1 MLHGVIE
8 TAHRVI
14 VWAYSVIVGAHSI
27 FLRAHFSMWR
37 YTKSLCSMNKHYC
50 DVHKES
56 SWGFTKPFWCHTRSI
71 WGSRRA
77 ILMVKQNH
85 CEGHTK
91 SMWGHT
97 NFLGGTQKLC
107 EDTVIV
113 MAYICDVA
121 YSHLRSNRNVL
132 NVTICHCEYHTES
145 LLRSYGIIMNVPQPL
160 WGHRSYGEGI
170 QNHSKS
176 HRESSGWH
184 IEILC

>member
-37 YTKSLCSMNKHYC
+37 YIKSLCSMNKHYC
-50 DVHKES
+50 DVHKEVS
-56 SWGFTKPFWCHTRSI
+56 QSHFDVIQGQYEGHVEPFWWSNKI
-71 WGSRRA
+71 
-77 ILMVKQNH
+77 IVKVTPSQ
-85 CEGHTK
+85 
-91 SMWGHT
+91 
-97 NFLGGTQKLC
+97 C
-107 EDTVIV
+107 EDTQTFWGDAKIMWRHSHC

-176 HRESSGWH
+176 HPESLGWH